1 MLGCHGCGVC
11 GGCVMG
17 GVFVVDVCKT
27 ILMFSLGRPSF
38 RKTQSNLDFSKQ
50 GGAGGLGDL
59 PIQIFY
65 MVIQNPDFWGRE
77 GSRTVQI

>member
-27 ILMFSLGRPSF
+27 ILMFSLAQAERLISF
-38 RKTQSNLDFSKQ
+38 RIHRSSLIIDDHLVTSDKCPGIL
-50 GGAGGLGDL
+50 GLYF
-59 PIQIFY
+59 PQ
-65 MVIQNPDFWGRE
+65 
-77 GSRTVQI
+77 